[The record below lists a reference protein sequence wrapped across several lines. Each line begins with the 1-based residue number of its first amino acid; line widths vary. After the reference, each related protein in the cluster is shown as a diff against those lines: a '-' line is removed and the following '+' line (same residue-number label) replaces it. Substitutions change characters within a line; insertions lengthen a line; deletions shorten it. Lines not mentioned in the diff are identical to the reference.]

1 MSMLNPPTR
10 PYMRGTTPR
19 TVLEPVSQL
28 CRELSPAAR
37 PQYLRVTPEQ
47 GAQPDDSFQVVER
60 HVERHGGSVRY
71 GWRIW
76 EWPGVMIE
84 AEFHAVWEDAS
95 GQLHDLTPAPQ
106 PADTILFLPDPARA
120 PNGKP
125 LNNVRRAL
133 SARPEIQS
141 YIQAADAEFE
151 LMNRGP
157 RAEQYGEITLSGD
170 DAQELIAIQRAKML
184 AYRAI
189 VASIAEARQN

>member
-1 MSMLNPPTR
+1 MLNPPTR

-19 TVLEPVSQL
+19 AISDPVSQL
-28 CRELSPAAR
+28 CRELSPAAH

-47 GAQPDDSFQVVER
+47 GAQPDDSFGIVER

-106 PADTILFLPDPARA
+106 PVDTILFLPDPARA

-125 LNNVRRAL
+125 LNSVRRAL
-133 SARPEIQS
+133 SARPEIQN

-157 RAEQYGEITLSGD
+157 RAEQYGEITLSGE

-184 AYRAI
+184 AYRSI
-189 VASIAEARQN
+189 VASTAEPRQN

>member
-19 TVLEPVSQL
+19 TISHPVREL
-28 CRELSPAAR
+28 CRELSPAAH
-37 PQYLRVTPEQ
+37 PQYLQVTPEQ
-47 GAQPDDSFQVVER
+47 GAQADDSFGIVER

-84 AEFHAVWEDAS
+84 AEFHAVWEDAAQ
-95 GQLHDLTPAPQ
+95 QLHDLTPALNPV
-106 PADTILFLPDPARA
+106 DTILFLPDPARA

-133 SARPEIQS
+133 SPRPEIQK

-151 LMNRGP
+151 LMNRGS

-170 DAQELIAIQRAKML
+170 EAQELIAIQRAKML
-184 AYRAI
+184 AYRAL
-189 VASIAEARQN
+189 VASTS

>member
-19 TVLEPVSQL
+19 AISDPVREL
-28 CRELSPAAR
+28 CRELAQDAQ
-37 PQYLRVTPEQ
+37 PQYLQVTAEQ
-47 GAQPDDSFQVVER
+47 GAQADDSFAIVER
-60 HVERHGGSVRY
+60 HVERHGGSARY

-84 AEFHAVWEDAS
+84 AELHAVWEDSAQ
-95 GQLHDLTPAPQ
+95 QLHDLTPAPQ
-106 PADTILFLPDPARA
+106 PVDKILFLPDPARA

-133 SARPEIQS
+133 SPAPEIQK

-151 LMNRGP
+151 LMNRES
-157 RAEQYGEITLSGD
+157 RAEQYGEITLSGG

-189 VASIAEARQN
+189 VASTAEARQK